1 MGLIPGYVWEHSHWT
16 RFGLALDSL
25 STCFPSL
32 ASDGL
37 GFKRN
42 LGIKPYGQ
50 MVSRAPIRMGK

>member
-25 STCFPSL
+25 SACFPSL

-37 GFKRN
+37 GFK
-42 LGIKPYGQ
+42 
-50 MVSRAPIRMGK
+50 